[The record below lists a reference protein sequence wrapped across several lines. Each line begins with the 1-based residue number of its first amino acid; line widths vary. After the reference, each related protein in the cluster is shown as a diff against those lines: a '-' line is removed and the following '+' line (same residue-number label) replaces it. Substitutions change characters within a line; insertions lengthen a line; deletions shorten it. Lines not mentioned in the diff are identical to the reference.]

1 MRMNAF
7 HRAFDLLTGR
17 WSVFLEQ
24 PVPIVVLNEERIAN
38 SLPSFGFFVL
48 LVTSTIIASFGLIAN
63 NTAVVIG
70 AMIVAP
76 LMNPILSMAYGISIG
91 NSLLIRR
98 SLVTLVI
105 GSGVVVI
112 TASVITW
119 CMPIRVLGSEI
130 MARTSP
136 NLIDLM
142 IAIAA
147 GVAGAF
153 SLTRKRIAS
162 SIAGVAIA
170 VALVPPLCVSGIG
183 LMLEPEISAR
193 FARGVIRGL
202 NHEVATGSFLLFLA
216 NLIGITFAA
225 SLTFLSQSYGSIKRS
240 WLALVAWLALIVLIC
255 IPLSSSL
262 RKFFLTKK
270 IENELLS
277 IGAKQEEVVTTN
289 IQPPVI
295 KQKMQ
300 IRYMYVNLKE
310 DRAELDLVLNVR
322 EGTLTEKK
330 LSSINQKLFD
340 SIKQF
345 GVRQLDVDAR
355 IVPSRVHQYR
365 ESLR

>member
-1 MRMNAF
+1 M

-17 WSVFLEQ
+17 WSVFLEK
-24 PVPIVVLNEERIAN
+24 PVPIEVLNEERIAN

-48 LVTSTIIASFGLIAN
+48 LITATIIASFGLIAN

-76 LMNPILSMAYGISIG
+76 LMNPILSMAYGISIA

-98 SLVTLVI
+98 SLVTLII
-105 GSGVVVI
+105 GTGVVVI
-112 TASVITW
+112 TAAVITG
-119 CMPIRVLGSEI
+119 CMPVRVLGSEI
-130 MARTSP
+130 LARTSP
-136 NLIDLM
+136 NLIDLLV
-142 IAIAA
+142 AIAA
-147 GVAGAF
+147 GIAGAF

-183 LMLEPEISAR
+183 LMLDPEISAS

-202 NHEVATGSFLLFLA
+202 NHEVASGSFLLFLA

-240 WLALVAWLALIVLIC
+240 WLALLAWFALIVLIC

-262 RKFFLTKK
+262 RKFLLTKK
-270 IENELLS
+270 IEMELS
-277 IGAKQEEVVTTN
+277 KIGAKQQETGTTN
-289 IQPPVI
+289 IKLPGV

-310 DRAELDLVLNVR
+310 DRALLDLVLNVP
-322 EGTLTEKK
+322 EGTLTQKK
-330 LSSINQKLFD
+330 IASINRMLFE

-345 GVRQLDVDAR
+345 GVRELDVDTR